1 VRRVIVNPVHPEPAV
16 IGEAAD
22 IVRAGGLVGMPTDTL
37 YGIAADPFNPKAVER
52 VFEAKSRSD
61 RQPIALVAADVQ
73 QVIDF
78 AGGLSDRVVTLTER
92 FWPGPLTLLVAA
104 PHGFA
109 VSRGTGRVGVR
120 IPAHAVARLLCA
132 TVGSL
137 LTATSA
143 NLSGEPASDDP
154 HEVERTMGDRLDL
167 LLNAG
172 RTPGGP
178 PSTIVDVT
186 GPVPALV
193 RAGAIPWE
201 AVDRCL
207 RGE

>member
-1 VRRVIVNPVHPEPAV
+1 VRRVIVDPVRPAPAA

-22 IVRAGGLVGMPTDTL
+22 VIRAGGLVAMPTDTL
-37 YGIAADPFNPKAVER
+37 YGIAADPFNPRAVAR

-61 RQPIALVAADVQ
+61 RQPIALVAAGLQ
-73 QVIDF
+73 QVTAF
-78 AGGLSDRVVTLTER
+78 AGGLGDRVVMLTER

-104 PHGFA
+104 PPGFA
-109 VSRGTGRVGVR
+109 VSSGTARVGVR
-120 IPAHAVARLLCA
+120 VPAHAVARLLCA

-154 HEVERTMGDRLDL
+154 DEVERTMGDRLDL
-167 LLNAG
+167 LLDAG
-172 RTPGGP
+172 RTAGGP